1 MPLHMTLRDAVQNYD
16 YDLPLLDALNDPEL
30 SPDRRVLA
38 GSLIGEAL
46 DKAYLSVGEL
56 EEAFSTLANDHARG
70 VGDGEGR
77 AMIEAI
83 LDDRVPLQMRLW
95 YALHETELTQAAQD
109 LGWLKALAYRRGR
122 MCAVV
127 QEAKLP
133 ARYWTTAEGR
143 SGLTAAEIVVAA
155 SV

>member
-1 MPLHMTLRDAVQNYD
+1 MKLTDAMKSYD

-46 DKAYLSVGEL
+46 DKAYLSVGEM
-56 EEAFSTLANDHARG
+56 EEAFSTLANDLARN
-70 VGDGEGR
+70 VHDGEGR
-77 AMIEAI
+77 AMVEAI
-83 LDDRVPLQMRLW
+83 LADRLPLQMRLW
-95 YALHETELTQAAQD
+95 YVLHETELTQAAQD

-122 MCAVV
+122 MTAVM
-127 QEAKLP
+127 QEANLP

-143 SGLTAAEIVVAA
+143 GGPTAAQLVAGA